1 MKILSNKKYQELL
14 NSVSPMPP
22 VWNDSAWQ
30 NYLQGHGVVADEIT
44 ALQIAAVFRCVDL
57 GSRTMATLPLHMYRR
72 LDDGNKE
79 RADQHRLYEL
89 VHYQPNPYTTA
100 WDFWQMWFANLMLS
114 TGAFAKIVRDKNG
127 FISALWNIPTGNCS
141 GININ
146 EENGERYIYVYDDV
160 KNKHILETLRE
171 GEFMYEPN
179 FRFSSDRVPEDPIFL
194 AAKVLGLA
202 SDMSTYADNAFGGVN
217 PGGFV
222 EYPGTMSDKAYERFK
237 DDFLKNYA
245 GVANAGKWLF
255 LEQGAKANRW
265 DTDLEKNQLLE
276 SRKYAVSEICRIF
289 GIPPHLCFDLE
300 HATFSNIE
308 QQSLEF
314 VRDFVNP
321 MSVRMEQTLRKDL
334 LTSREKK
341 NYFFKFNTNSLLRG
355 DTAARTAFYAS
366 ARQNGWLSA
375 NEIRELEDYNS
386 LGEDG
391 DIVFINGNMLPLS
404 SAKENKPK
412 SATLTQAQPQRRKE
426 ENE

>member
-1 MKILSNKKYQELL
+1 MKILSNKKYQELMTAVNDAVNPL
-14 NSVSPMPP
+14 PA
-22 VWNDSAWQ
+22 VWNDEGWA
-30 NYLQGHGVVADEIT
+30 NYLSGKGIVTDELT
-44 ALQIAAVFRCVDL
+44 ALQIAAVFRCVAL
-57 GSRTMATLPLHMYRR
+57 GSETMATLPLHMYKKT
-72 LDDGNKE
+72 DEGKQ
-79 RADQHRLYEL
+79 RADTHRLYDL
-89 VHYQPNPYTTA
+89 VHYQPNPHTTA
-100 WDFWQMWFANLMLS
+100 WEFWQMWFANLML
-114 TGAFAKIVRDKNG
+114 TKGAYAKIVRDRNG
-127 FISALWNIPTGNCS
+127 FITEIWNIPTNRCS
-141 GININ
+141 DVTINA
-146 EENGERYIYVYDDV
+146 ENGERYIYVYGVGERED
-160 KNKHILETLRE
+160 LTETLHE
-171 GEFMYEPN
+171 GEFMFQPN
-179 FRFSSDRVPEDPIFL
+179 FRFSDDRLSENPIFL

-202 SDMSTYADNAFGGVN
+202 KDMSTYADKAFGGVN

-276 SRKYAVSEICRIF
+276 SRKFAVSEICRIF

-321 MSVRMEQTLRKDL
+321 MSVRTEQMLRKDL
-334 LTSREKK
+334 LTTNEKK
-341 NYFFKFNTNSLLRG
+341 RYFFKFNTNSLLRG

-386 LGEDG
+386 LGDVG
-391 DIVFINGNMLPLS
+391 DTVFINGNMLPLDAAMLNMPKT
-404 SAKENKPK
+404 AKQTTPK
-412 SATLTQAQPQRRKE
+412 ETPDE
-426 ENE
+426 